1 MISELKSSHA
11 TQPIVFTESAI
22 AEIKK
27 LMAKEASPKP
37 LRIGVKN
44 GGCAGFSYIF
54 EFEDPNEKDIFFDVS
69 GVSVVVDPEH
79 LQYLQNLEINFEQG
93 LSNRGFT
100 FTNPNA
106 QSTCGC
112 GTSFA

>member
-1 MISELKSSHA
+1 MITDLKSSNA
-11 TQPIVFTESAI
+11 TQPIVFTETAI
-22 AEIKK
+22 TEIKK
-27 LMAKEASPKP
+27 LLAKEVANKP

-54 EFEDPNEKDIFFDVS
+54 EFEDATDKDVVFDVS
-69 GVSVVVDPEH
+69 GITVVVDSEH
-79 LQYLQNLEINFEQG
+79 LQYIQNLEINFEQG
-93 LSNRGFT
+93 LNNRGFT